1 MLSAALAK
9 KAASTLARRASMGA
23 NEESEMKGRRCSMMV
38 VALAA
43 MGLVMPAWAL
53 NEGTHLNPRG
63 QSKVNKAMAKGY
75 QTSGAEAMQ
84 KQQTQVNVGSK
95 RAGTCTMNV
104 GATPGSKDSK
114 ETIVTAKEII
124 NVCK

>member
-1 MLSAALAK
+1 MNGKFLAGVAGTLCALMF
-9 KAASTLARRASMGA
+9 S
-23 NEESEMKGRRCSMMV
+23 
-38 VALAA
+38 
-43 MGLVMPAWAL
+43 MPAWSL

-63 QSKVNKAMAKGY
+63 QSKVNKTLAKGY
-75 QTSGAEAMQ
+75 LQSGADEMK
-84 KQQTQVNVGSK
+84 KQQTQVNVGSR

-104 GATPGSKDSK
+104 GTTPGSKDSK

>member
-1 MLSAALAK
+1 MKYRITGVMAFVLGAAL
-9 KAASTLARRASMGA
+9 S
-23 NEESEMKGRRCSMMV
+23 
-38 VALAA
+38 
-43 MGLVMPAWAL
+43 MPALAL
-53 NEGTHLNPRG
+53 NEGTHLQPRG
-63 QSKVNKAMAKGY
+63 QSKVNKALAKGY
-75 QTSGAEAMQ
+75 LQSGAESMQ

-104 GATPGSKDSK
+104 GATQGGKNSK

>member
-1 MLSAALAK
+1 
-9 KAASTLARRASMGA
+9 MGV
-23 NEESEMKGRRCSMMV
+23 NEESAMKGRGFSKIV
-38 VALAA
+38 TAFAVLGLA
-43 MGLVMPAWAL
+43 MPAWAL

-63 QSKVNKAMAKGY
+63 QSKVNRAMAKGY
-75 QTSGAEAMQ
+75 QTAGVEGMQ
-84 KQQTQVNVGSK
+84 KQQTQVNIGSK
-95 RAGTCTMNV
+95 RGGTCTMNV

>member
-1 MLSAALAK
+1 MAWKSW
-9 KAASTLARRASMGA
+9 TL
-23 NEESEMKGRRCSMMV
+23 
-38 VALAA
+38 LWI
-43 MGLVMPAWAL
+43 GLLCLVPAHAL

-63 QSKVNKAMAKGY
+63 QSKVNRAMAKGY
-75 QTSGAEAMQ
+75 QQSGAEAMQ
-84 KQQTQVNVGSK
+84 KQQTQVNIGSK

-104 GATPGSKDSK
+104 GATQGGKGSK

>member
-1 MLSAALAK
+1 MKNLRRSLVAFSLGAVLA
-9 KAASTLARRASMGA
+9 
-23 NEESEMKGRRCSMMV
+23 V
-38 VALAA
+38 PVF
-43 MGLVMPAWAL
+43 AL

-63 QSKVNKAMAKGY
+63 QSKVNKALAKGY
-75 QTSGAEAMQ
+75 LQSGAESMQ
-84 KQQTQVNVGSK
+84 KQQTQVNIGSK

-104 GATPGSKDSK
+104 GATQGGKDSK

>member
-1 MLSAALAK
+1 MI
-9 KAASTLARRASMGA
+9 GW
-23 NEESEMKGRRCSMMV
+23 KGR
-38 VALAA
+38 AA
-43 MGLVMPAWAL
+43 IFFAGIGLMSSAWAL

-63 QSKVNKAMAKGY
+63 QSKVNKALAKGY
-75 QTSGAEAMQ
+75 LQSGAEGMQ
-84 KQQTQVNVGSK
+84 KQQTQVNIGSK

-104 GATPGSKDSK
+104 GASPGGGKDSK

>member
-1 MLSAALAK
+1 MKRLHLSIMALC
-9 KAASTLARRASMGA
+9 MGA
-23 NEESEMKGRRCSMMV
+23 I
-38 VALAA
+38 LAI
-43 MGLVMPAWAL
+43 PAHAL

-63 QSKVNKAMAKGY
+63 QSKVNKALAKGY
-75 QTSGAEAMQ
+75 QQSGAESMQ
-84 KQQTQVNVGSK
+84 KQQTQVNIGSK

-104 GATPGSKDSK
+104 GATQGGKDSK

>member
-1 MLSAALAK
+1 MKLGK
-9 KAASTLARRASMGA
+9 FAASVVIGLAA
-23 NEESEMKGRRCSMMV
+23 V
-38 VALAA
+38 VA
-43 MGLVMPAWAL
+43 VPSWAL

-63 QSKVNKAMAKGY
+63 QSKVNKALAKGY
-75 QTSGAEAMQ
+75 LQSGAEGMQ
-84 KQQTQVNVGSK
+84 KQQTQVNIGSK

-104 GATPGSKDSK
+104 GASPGSKDSK

>member
-1 MLSAALAK
+1 MNYRHLAGVTSVLCALFFSAPVW
-9 KAASTLARRASMGA
+9 S
-23 NEESEMKGRRCSMMV
+23 
-38 VALAA
+38 
-43 MGLVMPAWAL
+43 L

-63 QSKVNKAMAKGY
+63 QSKVNKTLAKGY
-75 QTSGAEAMQ
+75 LQRGADEMK
-84 KQQTQVNVGSK
+84 KQQTQVNIGSK

-104 GATPGSKDSK
+104 GTTPESKDSK

>member
-1 MLSAALAK
+1 MKYRKAGMMAFVLGAAL
-9 KAASTLARRASMGA
+9 S
-23 NEESEMKGRRCSMMV
+23 
-38 VALAA
+38 
-43 MGLVMPAWAL
+43 MPALAL
-53 NEGTHLNPRG
+53 NEGTHLQPRG
-63 QSKVNKAMAKGY
+63 QSKVNKALAKGY
-75 QTSGAEAMQ
+75 LQSGAESMQ

-104 GATPGSKDSK
+104 GATQGGKDSK